1 MAKNFLRQLKPIDE
15 NKTSHVQR
23 IQSSYKG
30 LSEAY
35 DIIPTSELEIDEL
48 DIPHNKE
55 NLKALFVDITKSTGV
70 GDPIAFSKN
79 PKEKINALVFS
90 SVDKFIKKNN
100 YKNCDYLLLEWWL
113 KKYKLVNENSHEWR
127 HDFIIKGLGKIDVK
141 WIKSIW
147 FNVKENKT
155 RLRLKK
161 SIELKELDY
170 FLFYNKLYC
179 YNCKYL

>member
-79 PKEKINALVFS
+79 PKEKGIKVLRSVADELNLPALG
-90 SVDKFIKKNN
+90 
-100 YKNCDYLLLEWWL
+100 
-113 KKYKLVNENSHEWR
+113 KKYGFKLSAGNGSR
-127 HDFIIKGLGKIDVK
+127 GGTGTKSMGFGL
-141 WIKSIW
+141 
-147 FNVKENKT
+147 
-155 RLRLKK
+155 
-161 SIELKELDY
+161 
-170 FLFYNKLYC
+170 
-179 YNCKYL
+179 